1 LEDEL
6 IESKVSEEEIEYCMF
21 TSQNFAMLAS
31 LVDVEVI
38 ERYINQITPQMDG
51 TLDAILERNRE
62 RGDRYQGREDYRRY
76 SRQWAAKMREESRER
91 QAFKGR
97 WWNRLEIG
105 G

>member
-51 TLDAILERNRE
+51 TLDAILPHFMSIQDIR
-62 RGDRYQGREDYRRY
+62 
-76 SRQWAAKMREESRER
+76 
-91 QAFKGR
+91 KGQHNSKFIVSVLR
-97 WWNRLEIG
+97 KILEIKKLTEEFHQS
-105 G
+105 